1 MENNNTLKVLIS
13 SFACGPYWGSEVGMG
28 WNWIINLSQF
38 CQIYVITEKGFKNE
52 IENEIPKLNLKN
64 IPTFYYIDIGDKGR
78 NLFWKQGSLLFYHY
92 YNKWQKKAFTL
103 SKGILQVQHIDLIH
117 QLNLIGFREPGY
129 LWKHGKK
136 YPFIWGP
143 IGGINQIPFNYIG
156 SSV

>member
-92 YNKWQKKAFTL
+92 YNKWQKKA
-103 SKGILQVQHIDLIH
+103 
-117 QLNLIGFREPGY
+117 
-129 LWKHGKK
+129 
-136 YPFIWGP
+136 
-143 IGGINQIPFNYIG
+143 
-156 SSV
+156 